1 MTLEPQHRE
10 ALITELNKAKE
21 EYILGKDLNMLNA
34 TEDFRKWSDI
44 KLFLLLKK
52 IELIE
57 ESLINNEIDF

>member
-10 ALITELNKAKE
+10 ALITELNKSKE

-44 KLFLLLKK
+44 KLFLLLKR

>member
-44 KLFLLLKK
+44 KLFLLLKR

>member
-44 KLFLLLKK
+44 KLFLLRKR

>member
-44 KLFLLLKK
+44 KLFLLLKR
-52 IELIE
+52 IEVIE

>member
-34 TEDFRKWSDI
+34 TEDFRKWSDV
-44 KLFLLLKK
+44 KLFLLLKR

>member
-21 EYILGKDLNMLNA
+21 EYILGKDINQKNT
-34 TEDFRKWSDI
+34 TEDYQKWSDI
-44 KLFLLLKK
+44 KLFLLLKR

>member
-1 MTLEPQHRE
+1 MILEPQHRE

-44 KLFLLLKK
+44 KLFLLLKR

>member
-44 KLFLLLKK
+44 KLFLLLKRL
-52 IELIE
+52 ELIE
-57 ESLINNEIDF
+57 ERLINNEIDF

>member
-21 EYILGKDLNMLNA
+21 EFNLAYQIDFKNT
-34 TEDFRKWSDI
+34 TEGYEKWSDI
-44 KLFLLLKK
+44 KKFLLSKR